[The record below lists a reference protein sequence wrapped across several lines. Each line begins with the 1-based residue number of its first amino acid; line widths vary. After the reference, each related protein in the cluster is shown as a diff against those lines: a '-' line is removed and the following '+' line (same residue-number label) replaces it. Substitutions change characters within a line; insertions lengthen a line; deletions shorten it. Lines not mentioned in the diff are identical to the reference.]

1 VAPPKKKNALTLLRW
16 LVLLGIPTVWCVMNH
31 FGLLSVMENQALKL
45 YYHVRGEQV
54 SPVKVMYVDV
64 DTRAIQEIGERP
76 WNRGDFGLVAQT
88 LMETGRAKA
97 VGFDFVFSDYAASKM
112 VSRAEI
118 TKRNLEFARVIHR
131 HPQIVLA
138 AQYSG
143 GQAIGQEGERTFP
156 LLRKGFTDRT
166 KNDLPELPQYPLLGM
181 NYGTIGLID
190 VDYQYGGDEI
200 PRWVPLFADTLNP
213 TYYHL
218 SLKLA
223 LVALGLDESA
233 VHRSEQSLDLV
244 QADGTLVRSIPLRE
258 KQLLEVN
265 WFSHWTNAE
274 LNPRDSL
281 ADVLLYQRD
290 LTGEK
295 PEVRAAAQEFF
306 KRYEGALVL
315 VGPVDPLLQDLAPT
329 PFDSSP
335 VPKVGLHGNLI
346 KTIVGGQFLRRISEP
361 MTVGLTFLLTFL
373 VAGLSVSGGVKSVS
387 YKIFAGALLV
397 AFIAAALLAFKYS
410 NVILP
415 LALPVGAVFTTSF
428 AAVGWQLL
436 EEEKQK
442 GRIKGMFGTYVSPQL
457 VESMVDSGEEPQLG
471 GHEDEITPY
480 FSDIQGFSKFS
491 EVLTPAQLVDLMNE
505 YLTACTDIILAEGG
519 ALDKYIGDAVVAM
532 FGGLVPL
539 KDHAFRACVASQ
551 LVHRKLRELR
561 EKWKG
566 EGDKWPEIVWRMQSR
581 IGLNSG
587 PTVVGNM
594 GSQARFNY
602 TMMGDNVNLAA
613 RMESGSKAYGVYTM
627 VTEATKRACEE
638 HGGDRMVFRYL
649 DKIVVMGRSIPVPI
663 YEIVGLK
670 EDVTEQTQECLLL
683 FAMAMA
689 LYLARDWDNAEA
701 KFASSAELEPNRP
714 GVTPGVETN
723 PSLTMI
729 SRCHHMRKHP
739 PEPGWIGVYHM
750 KEK

>member
-1 VAPPKKKNALTLLRW
+1 MPPPNKKNALSLLRW
-16 LVLLGIPTVWCVMNH
+16 LLLLCIPTVWCVMSH
-31 FGLLSVMENQALKL
+31 FGVLGVMENQALKL
-45 YYHVRGEQV
+45 YYYVRGERAA
-54 SPVKVMYVDV
+54 PVKVMYVDV

-76 WNRGDFGLVAQT
+76 WDRADFGLVAQT
-88 LMETGRAKA
+88 LMEVGRAKA

-112 VSRAEI
+112 VPRAELN
-118 TKRNLEFARVIHR
+118 KRNLEFARVIHR
-131 HPQIVLA
+131 HPQIVLG

-143 GQAIGQEGERTFP
+143 GQAYLQEGQRNFP
-156 LLRKGFTDRT
+156 LLRKGFADRT
-166 KNDLPELPQYPLLGM
+166 KSDLPELPQYPLLGPT
-181 NYGTIGLID
+181 YGTIGLID
-190 VDYQYGGDEI
+190 VDYEYGGDEI
-200 PRWVPLFADTLNP
+200 PRWVPLFADTPNP

-223 LVALGLDESA
+223 LIALGLDESA
-233 VHRSEQSLDLV
+233 VRRSDQSLDLV
-244 QADGTLVRSIPLRE
+244 NPDGSVVVAIPLRE

-265 WFSHWTNAE
+265 WFSHWENPE
-274 LNPRDSL
+274 LNPRESL

-290 LTGEK
+290 LTSEK
-295 PEVRAAAQEFF
+295 PEVRAAAREFF
-306 KRYEGALVL
+306 QRFEDALIL
-315 VGPVDPLLQDLAPT
+315 VGPVDPLLQDMAPT

-346 KTIVGGQFLRRISEP
+346 KTIVGGDFLRRISEP
-361 MTVGLTFLLTFL
+361 LTVGLTFLLTIV
-373 VAGLSVSGGVKSVS
+373 VAGLSATGGVKSIR
-387 YKIFAGALLV
+387 YKIFAAVFLLAYVAYALV
-397 AFIAAALLAFKYS
+397 AFKHY
-410 NVILP
+410 NWVLP
-415 LALPVGAVFTTSF
+415 LALPLGSMFTTSF

-551 LVHRKLRELR
+551 LVHRKLGALR

-638 HGGDRMVFRYL
+638 HGGDRVVFRYL
-649 DKIVVMGRSIPVPI
+649 DKIVVMGRTIPVPI

-683 FAMAMA
+683 FAMATA
-689 LYLARDWDNAEA
+689 LYLARDWDNAET
-701 KFASSAELEPNRP
+701 KFGSSAELEPNQP
-714 GVTPGVETN
+714 GKTPGVETN
-723 PSLTMI
+723 PSLVLI
-729 SRCHHMRKHP
+729 ERCQQMRKNP
-739 PEPGWIGVYHM
+739 PGPGWNGVYVM
-750 KEK
+750 TKK